1 MSYVRAFHVVAVPQ
15 SGLLAQVRS
24 LWLCA
29 GCSCL
34 ILKKHCSPC
43 LLRLPALPPLASVG
57 CRRLC
62 CFSAGGV
69 TVGLVICW
77 FELCIYVSFLLRCP
91 LCFQS
96 SPHWKPPFLRFPAQ
110 NGIPFPGRSSLPTS
124 FVSFFIFY
132 IFSYLFLKTMIC
144 FSGCLKSSA
153 SIQKLFFGICSSL
166 KCSFDEFVREKVVS
180 LSYSSASFTI
190 FLNQTEFGR
199 GCAGGAWHSVW

>member
-1 MSYVRAFHVVAVPQ
+1 MLPSVLPRLATDSAVMVFP
-15 SGLLAQVRS
+15 
-24 LWLCA
+24 
-29 GCSCL
+29 
-34 ILKKHCSPC
+34 
-43 LLRLPALPPLASVG
+43 SV
-57 CRRLC
+57 
-62 CFSAGGV
+62 
-69 TVGLVICW
+69 
-77 FELCIYVSFLLRCP
+77 
-91 LCFQS
+91 
-96 SPHWKPPFLRFPAQ
+96 WKPLFLKFPSQ
-110 NGIPFPGRSSLPTS
+110 EQLPFPGQSSLPTS

-199 GCAGGAWHSVW
+199 GCAGGAWHSVWWEWGDTVTPNRIWGHSSLMGIELMPLQWKHRVLLTELPGKSQELI